1 MDSLKKNIAAEI
13 QDSSQEN
20 SLAKVSS
27 RKEVVYISIK
37 QESKLTLTQF
47 CRPWILVRIMGKT

>member
-13 QDSSQEN
+13 KDSSQEN

-27 RKEVVYISIK
+27 WKEVVYISIK
-37 QESKLTLTQF
+37 QESKLTLT
-47 CRPWILVRIMGKT
+47 